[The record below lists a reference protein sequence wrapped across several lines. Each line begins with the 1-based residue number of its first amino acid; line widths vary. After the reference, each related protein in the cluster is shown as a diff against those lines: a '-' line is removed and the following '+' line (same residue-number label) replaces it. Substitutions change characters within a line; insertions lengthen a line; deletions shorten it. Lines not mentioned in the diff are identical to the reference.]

1 MHAPPWMIVLATAF
15 TVGFTSPPEPVTSY
29 FGYRWFTHARTD
41 PTPLRMWSGSDESL
55 TVPWVPVLLPGTPQR
70 FKIWTDAPNRTD
82 EEIALYACNA
92 AGCSRISNFCIVAT
106 GLVDSVTYFL
116 NRPAL
121 LEVWEQPM
129 RPSGG
134 TAGFSLAPRD
144 SLGYAVVT
152 QASVQALLAPVICA
166 RPDSTRRAVLC
177 PSGQVRRDLP

>member
-41 PTPLRMWSGSDESL
+41 PTPLRMWANDSL
-55 TVPWVPVLLPGTPQR
+55 TVPWVPTLLPRTPQVFR
-70 FKIWTDAPNRTD
+70 VWTDWPNRTD

-106 GLVDSVTYFL
+106 GLADTVTYFL

-121 LEVWEQPM
+121 LEVWEQPT
-129 RPSGG
+129 RPGGG
-134 TAGFSLAPRD
+134 TAGFALHD
-144 SLGYAVVT
+144 SLDYAVVT
-152 QASVQALLAPVICA
+152 QASVQALLHARICA
-166 RPDSTRRAVLC
+166 WPPEWRRSVVC
-177 PSGQVRRDLP
+177 P